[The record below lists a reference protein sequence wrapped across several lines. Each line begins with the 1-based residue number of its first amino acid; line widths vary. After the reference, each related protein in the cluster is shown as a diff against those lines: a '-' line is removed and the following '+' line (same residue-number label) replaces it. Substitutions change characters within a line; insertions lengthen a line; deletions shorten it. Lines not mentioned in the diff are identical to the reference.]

1 MVRMIIAA
9 RFALAASICY
19 AACASGQ
26 STAAPA
32 AAPAATPAAPAA
44 APAMAPVEPSNTDY
58 SKPAVWL
65 CWPGRQD
72 ACTQPQDATIVA
84 ENGTLKHEAYH
95 AAKNPAIDCFY
106 VYPTVST
113 QTTGNSD
120 LTVTHAETSVVLAQ
134 FARFGEQCRLYAPM
148 YRQVTLT
155 ALRAGIAGQPISID
169 RNLGYS
175 DVLAAWRYYLAHE
188 NKGRG
193 VVLVGHSQGS
203 GVLTRLVREEI
214 DGKPVQSQM
223 ISAILMGTVL
233 PVPKGADVGGAFKHI
248 PLCHS
253 NSQIHCVIAFADF
266 RANVPPPSNTRF
278 GKVRDEGMQAACTN
292 PAALRGGSGKLD
304 AYLSSRS
311 ITATEPAAQQASWT
325 VPQQTI
331 DTPFVKVPGM
341 LSAECV
347 NNEHGSYIAVTVHP
361 SSTGK
366 RTNEITGDVVSN
378 GKVLEDWGLH
388 LIDANLHMGNLVAIV
403 GTEARTY
410 KAAAH

>member
-1 MVRMIIAA
+1 MLRIMNAA
-9 RFALAASICY
+9 RLALTLSVCY

-26 STAAPA
+26 SASAPAAAAPA
-32 AAPAATPAAPAA
+32 AAAQ
-44 APAMAPVEPSNTDY
+44 AMAAVEPSNTDY

-65 CWPGRQD
+65 CWPGRED
-72 ACTQPQDATIVA
+72 ACTQPQDATIIE
-84 ENGTLKHEAYH
+84 ENGKLKHEAYH
-95 AAKNPAIDCFY
+95 AAKSPAIDCFY

-120 LTVTHAETSVVLAQ
+120 LTVSQAETSVVLAQ

-148 YRQVTLT
+148 YRQVTVT
-155 ALRAGIAGQPISID
+155 ALRAGIAGQPISVD

-203 GVLTRLVREEI
+203 GVLTRLIRDEI
-214 DGKPVQSQM
+214 DGKPIQSQM
-223 ISAILMGTVL
+223 ISAILMGTSL

-248 PLCHS
+248 PVCHS

-278 GKVRDEGMQAACTN
+278 GKAPDGMLAVCAN
-292 PAALRGGSGKLD
+292 PAALGGGSGKLD
-304 AYLSSRS
+304 AYLSSRLVS
-311 ITATEPAAQQASWT
+311 GPEPGAQQASWT
-325 VPQQTI
+325 TPAQTI

-341 LSAECV
+341 LTGACI
-347 NNEHGSYIAVTVHP
+347 NDEHGSYLAVTVHP
-361 SSTGK
+361 STSGK
-366 RTNEITGDVVSN
+366 RTSEITGDVVAN

-403 GTEARTY
+403 ASETKAY
-410 KAAAH
+410 KASAH